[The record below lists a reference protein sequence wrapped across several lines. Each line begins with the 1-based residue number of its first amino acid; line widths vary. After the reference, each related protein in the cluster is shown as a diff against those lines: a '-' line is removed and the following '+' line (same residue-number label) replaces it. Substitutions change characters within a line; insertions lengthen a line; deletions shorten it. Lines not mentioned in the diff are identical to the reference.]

1 MPLKFMLKAA
11 VLARNS
17 EVLLKNHVVTYKKAK
32 KTGGRNNQKELAV
45 SIGST
50 FLDTLTILF
59 GYDLVAKY

>member
-1 MPLKFMLKAA
+1 VGGFGRWAGFGEA
-11 VLARNS
+11 YS